1 MKQSM
6 KLAILSIL
14 LLLLIAELFPVEAR
28 RGKGSRR
35 RKVKKQNAKVLF
47 HNNPKRAEYY
57 LNADGAQIIKASHF
71 DYEFYLGHKILFICV
86 AIGDPLPRIT
96 WFKDGIELDNI
107 INSYLHITEWKIGE
121 GKEAQIK
128 SKLEIDP
135 ARQMDSGTYECMA
148 NNKYAVDRRNFK
160 ADF

>member
-1 MKQSM
+1 MIV
-6 KLAILSIL
+6 LTIIL
-14 LLLLIAELFPVEAR
+14 LVMVNDIVGR

-35 RKVKKQNAKVLF
+35 RKMKKQNSKVLF

-57 LNADGAQIIKASHF
+57 QNANGAQIVRSSHF

-86 AIGDPLPRIT
+86 ATGDPLPSIT
-96 WFKDGIELDNI
+96 WFKDGVELDNTL
-107 INSYLHITEWKIGE
+107 NSYLHINEWKIGE
-121 GKEAQIK
+121 GKEVQIK

-148 NNKYAVDRRNFK
+148 NNKYAVDRKNFK